1 MTRTWVLAGLVVAA
15 ATVCALLV
23 GFVGTTTLLTMS
35 LPIGAGTVGAYL
47 AGDGFISRGGW
58 LFGGVLLGSLGFVLG
73 AAAFPD
79 TAVGLWLGAVVPVVL
94 LALLTMW
101 SRKES
106 NLLTGLLGIGAITGV
121 YATTFNADPQSI
133 NVSLPI
139 AIGQTVFPLG
149 LGYLAGTVAR
159 LLLPASPPGTP
170 EQARGEGGPGDAD
183 PAHESPARP
192 SDQGTDQVAG
202 QDTGPVPAGVGA
214 TSPAPGNGREGS
226 GDVR

>member
-1 MTRTWVLAGLVVAA
+1 MARTWVLAGLVIAA
-15 ATVCALLV
+15 ASVCALLV

-47 AGDGFISRGGW
+47 ATDGFIARGGW

-79 TAVGLWLGAVVPVVL
+79 TAVGLWLGAIVPV
-94 LALLTMW
+94 ALIALGTMW
-101 SRKES
+101 SRKEAY
-106 NLLTGLLGIGAITGV
+106 LLAGLLGSGAITGV

-149 LGYLAGTVAR
+149 LGYLAGTGAQ
-159 LLLPASPPGTP
+159 LLPWGRPR
-170 EQARGEGGPGDAD
+170 QAEPAPSTESPGD
-183 PAHESPARP
+183 
-192 SDQGTDQVAG
+192 TDATTALPTVETDHDA
-202 QDTGPVPAGVGA
+202 TRAPVGVGA
-214 TSPAPGNGREGS
+214 TSAGMAGGNEQTGEHR
-226 GDVR
+226 